1 MAGRGI
7 NSIAM
12 GTPLPSSEIV
22 FVISDDP
29 DGGFT
34 AHALGQSIVTQGD
47 TYDQLKHNVREA
59 VRCHFD
65 DTAQRP
71 SVIRL
76 HWVRDEVI
84 AA

>member
-1 MAGRGI
+1 MTAPPYTLTT
-7 NSIAM
+7 M
-12 GTPLPSSEIV
+12 TQPPPQSEIV

-34 AHALGQSIVTQGD
+34 AHALGKAIFTQGD
-47 TYDQLKHNVREA
+47 TYDQLKESIRDA

-65 DTAQRP
+65 EPRRP
-71 SVIRL
+71 SIIRL
-76 HWVRDEVI
+76 HWVQDEVI